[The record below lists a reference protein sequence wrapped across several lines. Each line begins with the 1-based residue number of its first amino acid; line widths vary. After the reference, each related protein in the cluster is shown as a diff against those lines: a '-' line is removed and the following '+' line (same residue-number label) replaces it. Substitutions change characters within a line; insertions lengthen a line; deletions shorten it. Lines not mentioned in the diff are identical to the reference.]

1 MGGEAEEN
9 ENSELHLVALVQ
21 KPQIFYGICFE
32 YAIIT
37 LKFLNCWLK
46 RKLKTTF
53 QRVRGGGG
61 RQGHAAEQV
70 FGWHN
75 LYLSKRQIKLAAI

>member
-1 MGGEAEEN
+1 MGAKGEAEEN

-53 QRVRGGGG
+53 RRGKGEGA
-61 RQGHAAEQV
+61 QAAEQV

>member
-53 QRVRGGGG
+53 QRVDGGEGAG
-61 RQGHAAEQV
+61 RDMQ
-70 FGWHN
+70 
-75 LYLSKRQIKLAAI
+75 LSRCLAGIIYT